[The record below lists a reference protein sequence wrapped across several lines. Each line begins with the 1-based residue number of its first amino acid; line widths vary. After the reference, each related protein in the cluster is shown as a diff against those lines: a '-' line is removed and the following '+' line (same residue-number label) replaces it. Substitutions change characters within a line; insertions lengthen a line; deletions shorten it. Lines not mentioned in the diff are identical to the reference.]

1 MARVVLSTP
10 IVNGATMH
18 LPAVGMSHPTEGELV
33 FHYLYRRAVNM
44 PLPSEFI
51 CDVNILRHNP
61 WDIVPG
67 ALTER
72 EKGKYFFMQK
82 EINRRSNRITS
93 KGFWRSAGSEKP
105 VYYNQGGGSDC
116 MLVGMR
122 RTLTFYFGNSR
133 TAERTKWGMQEFR
146 LAGNGLS
153 PYPAMKH
160 ATGDGSKPP
169 CNCAETTIAKRN
181 DGLSAVLRNVLA
193 VTPLVETVVEPD
205 GSWLICRIYRT
216 RQRAL
221 PVITPPAIEN
231 AREIII
237 PPANGNAREAQVRFI
252 DFLRQGSHIESSS
265 PCSCIV
271 GPSLAEGSDE
281 SAGSVDQKD

>member
-1 MARVVLSTP
+1 
-10 IVNGATMH
+10 MH

-51 CDVNILRHNP
+51 CDVNVLPHNP
-61 WDIVPG
+61 WDIVP
-67 ALTER
+67 
-72 EKGKYFFMQK
+72 
-82 EINRRSNRITS
+82 
-93 KGFWRSAGSEKP
+93 GSEKP

-252 DFLRQGSHIESSS
+252 DFLQQGSHIESSS

>member
-1 MARVVLSTP
+1 MTVL
-10 IVNGATMH
+10 
-18 LPAVGMSHPTEGELV
+18 
-33 FHYLYRRAVNM
+33 
-44 PLPSEFI
+44 
-51 CDVNILRHNP
+51 
-61 WDIVPG
+61 
-67 ALTER
+67 
-72 EKGKYFFMQK
+72 Q
-82 EINRRSNRITS
+82 
-93 KGFWRSAGSEKP
+93 
-105 VYYNQGGGSDC
+105 
-116 MLVGMR
+116 
-122 RTLTFYFGNSR
+122 
-133 TAERTKWGMQEFR
+133 
-146 LAGNGLS
+146 
-153 PYPAMKH
+153 
-160 ATGDGSKPP
+160 
-169 CNCAETTIAKRN
+169 RN

-193 VTPLVETVVEPD
+193 ITPLVETVVEPD

>member
-1 MARVVLSTP
+1 MSDLLLVLFLSFSLSCSMMV
-10 IVNGATMH
+10 IM
-18 LPAVGMSHPTEGELV
+18 
-33 FHYLYRRAVNM
+33 
-44 PLPSEFI
+44 
-51 CDVNILRHNP
+51 
-61 WDIVPG
+61 DIG
-67 ALTER
+67 ALTKR

-82 EINRRSNRITS
+82 EIKCPSSRCSNRITS

-169 CNCAETTIAKRN
+169 CNCAKTTIAKVIKMLTSN
-181 DGLSAVLRNVLA
+181 IFLSSFFNHL
-193 VTPLVETVVEPD
+193 
-205 GSWLICRIYRT
+205 
-216 RQRAL
+216 
-221 PVITPPAIEN
+221 
-231 AREIII
+231 
-237 PPANGNAREAQVRFI
+237 VRFI
-252 DFLRQGSHIESSS
+252 CKLNLISLLFSSKCTIVRFSFGKWGGGFNKYDEPSSRYNSHVDFIHGKEKVE
-265 PCSCIV
+265 IV
-271 GPSLAEGSDE
+271 FDA
-281 SAGSVDQKD
+281 A